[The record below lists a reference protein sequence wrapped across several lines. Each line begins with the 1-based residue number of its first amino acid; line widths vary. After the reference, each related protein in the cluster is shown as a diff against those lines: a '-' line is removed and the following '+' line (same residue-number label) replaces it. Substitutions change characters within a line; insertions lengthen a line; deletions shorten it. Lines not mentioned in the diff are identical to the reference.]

1 MKNDEPNKTLLKLIK
16 QLDYENIDDDEFNN
30 LAGQMFSAHSTNKI
44 VYVISRTE
52 VNEDALGDTE
62 AELDEY
68 FFIFYVKEREDYND
82 ELLLEELR
90 GKIQGLNFSEN
101 CKIDII
107 EIFDSKKQSVKNNQ
121 QDRVRNL
128 RRMCRDIIDPSKEKK
143 IKLRNIQY
151 LSYSIPTE
159 FKEQKMIKIKIKD
172 RIRSLEQSCQFGE
185 FHLTGYVFSA
195 ELDSLIE
202 LYDQLGD
209 NLFAKNVRVGGVQDS
224 VGVEGD
230 IRRTYKSAPNEFWFL
245 NNGISL
251 LVVTKSELDLNI
263 YDQVQIPIKDLDDI
277 SIINGAQTI
286 SAVSEEKYSNGESS
300 EKPTVLLRIYHYC
313 IPQNETN
320 DINLQK
326 NKKDLEKF
334 SEKVT
339 ISLNKQKPIKKSD
352 LAYLTEF
359 ATNIQSIKLNFPSS
373 DQPEKSKFAFDFVRN
388 GELESF
394 NLSQYYI
401 GKFAKVV
408 KAFLAKKPGKART
421 MAYNSLLETT
431 TIDSLIRLVDTE
443 VFVDDLQKSIDEID
457 RNIIDK
463 FIENYAPV
471 NFAMKLWSY
480 LDEEKNFEK
489 IVEEY
494 IQEKFPE
501 KEERADEG
509 GKISSELESFSKYG
523 VLVMISSVVHLINNF
538 KENYSNWQFI
548 GIGDEDTEDEISI
561 ETLRKNIVKI
571 LEVFIE
577 VCNECPDMDFKD
589 SNEWKK
595 DDIFDKIKIKLKNRE
610 EAK

>member
-1 MKNDEPNKTLLKLIK
+1 
-16 QLDYENIDDDEFNN
+16 
-30 LAGQMFSAHSTNKI
+30 
-44 VYVISRTE
+44 
-52 VNEDALGDTE
+52 
-62 AELDEY
+62 
-68 FFIFYVKEREDYND
+68 
-82 ELLLEELR
+82 
-90 GKIQGLNFSEN
+90 
-101 CKIDII
+101 
-107 EIFDSKKQSVKNNQ
+107 
-121 QDRVRNL
+121 
-128 RRMCRDIIDPSKEKK
+128 MCRDIIDPSKEKK

-151 LSYSIPTE
+151 LSYSIPTD
-159 FKEQKMIKIKIKD
+159 FKEQKMIKIKIND
-172 RIRSLEQSCQFGE
+172 RIRSLEQSCKFGDYK
-185 FHLTGYVFSA
+185 LTGYVFSA

-224 VGVEGD
+224 VGVEDD
-230 IRRTYKSAPNEFWFL
+230 IRRTYKSAPEEFWFL

-251 LVVTKSELDLNI
+251 LVATKSELDLDI
-263 YDQVQIPIKDLDDI
+263 YDRVQIPVKDLDDI

-286 SAVSEEKYSNGESS
+286 SAVSEEKYSNGGNG
-300 EKPTVLLRIYHYC
+300 KKTNVLLRIYHYC
-313 IPQNETN
+313 IPQNEIK

-326 NKKDLEKF
+326 SKKDLEKF

-359 ATNIQSIKLNFPSS
+359 ATNIQSIKLSFPSS

-408 KAFLAKKPGKART
+408 KAFLVKKPGKART

-431 TIDSLIRLVDTE
+431 NEGSLIKLKDTE

-457 RNIIDK
+457 KNTLDK

-480 LDEEKNFEK
+480 LDEDKNLENIIKERFLEKQENVDGIKETTD
-489 IVEEY
+489 EE
-494 IQEKFPE
+494 
-501 KEERADEG
+501 
-509 GKISSELESFSKYG
+509 GKLSSELESFSKYG
-523 VLVMISSVVHLINNF
+523 VLVMISSVVLLINNF
-538 KENYSNWQFI
+538 KENYSDWQFI

-561 ETLRKNIVKI
+561 ETLREYIVTV
-571 LEVFIE
+571 LEAFIE
-577 VCNECPDMDFKD
+577 ACNECPDMDFKD

-595 DDIFDKIKIKLKNRE
+595 DDIFNKIETKLKNRE